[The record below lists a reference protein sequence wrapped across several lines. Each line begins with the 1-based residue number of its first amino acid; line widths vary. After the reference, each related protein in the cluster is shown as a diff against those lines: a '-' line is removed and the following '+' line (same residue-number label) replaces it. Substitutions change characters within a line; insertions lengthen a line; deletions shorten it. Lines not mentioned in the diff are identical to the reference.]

1 VLPALAEHYTV
12 YAMDLVGFGESA
24 RRPAPPY
31 FDFPMWVRQA
41 EAMLAQVDAGVGRV
55 GVLGHSLSG
64 SIALTLASRSPRVAA
79 VMTTGTMGADFEPTD
94 ATYRTWRCPRNRDE
108 LRAALEGLIYD
119 ASTIDDAYLAA
130 REPVVFAPGYAEY
143 FDAMFEGD
151 QRRYVRAAVLSKETL
166 AAVSCPVLM
175 LHGRED
181 RGFPVESTL
190 SLARQ
195 LPRADVL
202 LLSRCSHSVA
212 FERSEAFLANARLLF
227 DAALA
232 A

>member
-1 VLPALAEHYTV
+1 
-12 YAMDLVGFGESA
+12 
-24 RRPAPPY
+24 
-31 FDFPMWVRQA
+31 
-41 EAMLAQVDAGVGRV
+41 
-55 GVLGHSLSG
+55 
-64 SIALTLASRSPRVAA
+64 
-79 VMTTGTMGADFEPTD
+79 
-94 ATYRTWRCPRNRDE
+94 
-108 LRAALEGLIYD
+108 
-119 ASTIDDAYLAA
+119 
-130 REPVVFAPGYAEY
+130 
-143 FDAMFEGD
+143 
-151 QRRYVRAAVLSKETL
+151 VLSKETL